1 MEILAL
7 VIGFIIALVFVKNI
21 GGGFITFFIVW
32 TIAIMLSGIVMAL
45 FGLFFG
51 GFLFAA
57 VIVAF
62 IWIVK
67 KIIVG

>member
-7 VIGFIIALVFVKNI
+7 IIGFFIALVFVKNI
-21 GGGFITFFIVW
+21 GGGFITFFVVW

-51 GFLFAA
+51 GFLFIG

-67 KIIVG
+67 KSIIG